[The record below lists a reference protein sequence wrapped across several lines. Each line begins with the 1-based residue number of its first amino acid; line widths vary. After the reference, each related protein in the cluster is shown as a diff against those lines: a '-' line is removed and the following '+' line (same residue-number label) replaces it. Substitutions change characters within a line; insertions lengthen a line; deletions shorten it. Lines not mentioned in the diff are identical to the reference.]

1 MVIRNER
8 SGHEGGEAFAVAL
21 CAMADETARQNGA
34 TGGMFGAQGRGPIYV
49 SAKRTHRFFDGKWHL
64 SISDTMGYRT
74 KFRVKSVGSF
84 SKTNPPVRG
93 FGGVWGDLLTRLGSD
108 LGVFCGDGRGHDV
121 HHSGQRS
128 GHNGAPKRIRGRRG
142 PPRQTAQFGL
152 PGDGIWGI
160 SSSLP
165 GVPVVPGRIE
175 ISDE

>member
-1 MVIRNER
+1 MGLPSGEPRRPDKGAPIRFCETNPPFFGLIFDAMDFAR
-8 SGHEGGEAFAVAL
+8 GIYGEIL
-21 CAMADETARQNGA
+21 PN
-34 TGGMFGAQGRGPIYV
+34 
-49 SAKRTHRFFDGKWHL
+49 
-64 SISDTMGYRT
+64 
-74 KFRVKSVGSF
+74 KSVGSF